1 MPEKCYE
8 KLDSNLILDVR
19 VAIFAEYSQVED
31 WKSGHRKLN
40 SLFETFSI
48 QDTIFDRILLK
59 TNFWYQDTVSI

>member
-1 MPEKCYE
+1 MSEKCYE
-8 KLDSNLILDVR
+8 KLVPNLILDVR
-19 VAIFAEYSQVED
+19 VAIFADYSQVED

-40 SLFETFSI
+40 SLFETFSK